1 MAGGAAGGMGGA
13 GAGMQGLFSDPGM
26 QAQMAQKLALQANPD
41 IVASA
46 LDQMGQGIPQGM
58 QAPGPGMSDILGTN
72 PFGMQQRQPGVVDP
86 TRQTNLANSALTMP
100 MPPSP
105 EMAPPRPNLDPR
117 SAQLLSQMAA
127 GRGETRPPFIGGA
140 GVPQGR
146 GVNVDYTSLI
156 LGAAG
161 QRAQPRAPAL
171 AHMLGLVR

>member
-1 MAGGAAGGMGGA
+1 MAGGAAGGMGAAGGGA
-13 GAGMQGLFSDPGM
+13 GLQGIFSDPGM

-41 IVASA
+41 MVATA
-46 LDQMGQGIPQGM
+46 LEQMGQGMPAGM
-58 QAPGPGMSDILGTN
+58 QAPGPGMADILGTN
-72 PFGMQQRQPGVVDP
+72 PFGMQPQPPGGSF

-100 MPPSP
+100 P
-105 EMAPPRPNLDPR
+105 EAAGQAPMRPNLDPR

-127 GRGETRPPFIGGA
+127 GRGEGRPPFIGGA